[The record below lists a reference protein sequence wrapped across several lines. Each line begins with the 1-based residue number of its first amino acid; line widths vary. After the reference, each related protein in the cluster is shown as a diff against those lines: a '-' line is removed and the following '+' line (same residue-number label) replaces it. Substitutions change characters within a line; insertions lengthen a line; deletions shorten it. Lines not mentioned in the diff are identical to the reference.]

1 MPFHLFSFA
10 VLCCVLA
17 ISYCP
22 WFPSSEQTC
31 AVMVLFQR
39 RPIHLHDLACYL
51 CFTSHSS
58 FSPRYPLA
66 LCLCPSS
73 RAWWYPRALL
83 RRENV
88 GLMRPVRLQTLC
100 EIPAF
105 CFGPH
110 DGLMTASLW
119 AFHQ

>member
-1 MPFHLFSFA
+1 MPFHLFLVCCFVLRFSDFLLSLVSVFGADLRGNGSFSETA
-10 VLCCVLA
+10 YTPSRPCLLPLLHLALVLFST
-17 ISYCP
+17 IP
-22 WFPSSEQTC
+22 PSS
-31 AVMVLFQR
+31 LS
-39 RPIHLHDLACYL
+39 L
-51 CFTSHSS
+51 S
-58 FSPRYPLA
+58 
-66 LCLCPSS
+66 SS

-88 GLMRPVRLQTLC
+88 GLVRPVRLQTFC

-110 DGLMTASLW
+110 DGLTTASLW